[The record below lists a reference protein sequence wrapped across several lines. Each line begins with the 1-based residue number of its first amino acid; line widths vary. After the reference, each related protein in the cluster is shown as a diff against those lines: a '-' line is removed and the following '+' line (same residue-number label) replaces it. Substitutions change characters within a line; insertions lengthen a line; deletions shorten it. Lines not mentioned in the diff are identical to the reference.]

1 VEQFAD
7 DFEAHGSCADNIQDV
22 CIDMSASYHAGVQE
36 HLPSATIT
44 FDEFHVV
51 QLLTKAV
58 DEVRRA
64 EVKQLP
70 ELKRSRYLWL
80 KDKRKWTRQQVLQHA
95 NLSRMNLKTH
105 RATRITRKAC
115 ARPSKPPPV
124 LRRPIP
130 LLNKCYSW
138 AWRCRLEPMKQVAA
152 TVVVNF

>member
-1 VEQFAD
+1 
-7 DFEAHGSCADNIQDV
+7 
-22 CIDMSASYHAGVQE
+22 MSASYRAGVQE

-80 KDKRKWTRQQVLQHA
+80 KDKRQQILQHA
-95 NLSRMNLKTH
+95 DLSRMNLKTH
-105 RATRITRKAC
+105 RATRIK
-115 ARPSKPPPV
+115 S
-124 LRRPIP
+124 LREIFQTAHSAEEAEA
-130 LLNKCYSW
+130 LLNKWYSW
-138 AWRCRLEPMKQVAA
+138 ARRCRLEP
-152 TVVVNF
+152 N